1 MNALVHFNDMFQ
13 IYKKVLESNNANTF
27 VSTIQL
33 LKKKKKLSII
43 NKPYSMTGVFKLWPW

>member
-33 LKKKKKLSII
+33 LKKKKKAFY
-43 NKPYSMTGVFKLWPW
+43 N